1 MLVNFLFLSLTL
13 HIEADFYPST
23 SITIGPPDSK
33 ACIDFMDLV
42 VDDSIAL
49 EGDQSF
55 TICVG
60 NSTAMVVILDDD
72 SKRLYIYI
80 IVQEAF
86 YFFSTVPIIE
96 SDDIIINEDGGS
108 AVVVVRLVN
117 EIEKDLT
124 LDYGTGEVPN
134 GAIGMCVPSIF
145 RPAPSNKI
153 Y

>member
-1 MLVNFLFLSLTL
+1 MMIVRDINSGGILKVLLF
-13 HIEADFYPST
+13 
-23 SITIGPPDSK
+23 
-33 ACIDFMDLV
+33 C
-42 VDDSIAL
+42 
-49 EGDQSF
+49 
-55 TICVG
+55 
-60 NSTAMVVILDDD
+60 
-72 SKRLYIYI
+72 
-80 IVQEAF
+80 
-86 YFFSTVPIIE
+86 STVPIIE

-134 GAIGMCVPSIF
+134 GAIGTCAPSIF